1 MSQAKLAPP
10 VHGVCGERVQM
21 IHEALPHAP
30 SLVHRQGDLGDEVDG
45 MKGDTIKFLSDDD
58 GNRKR
63 GAPCGHLARHI
74 SQGLFFSSC
83 LFSNLSDGE
92 ASFRSLD
99 DNGELCEQL
108 RRNGAGAGPCRC
120 RWRTRAK
127 LCIFCFFEIRSCG
140 FCNF

>member
-1 MSQAKLAPP
+1 
-10 VHGVCGERVQM
+10 M

-63 GAPCGHLARHI
+63 GAPCGYLARHI

-99 DNGELCEQL
+99 DNGDGANCASSFDETVQVL
-108 RRNGAGAGPCRC
+108 GHAGADGALERSC
-120 RWRTRAK
+120 AF
-127 LCIFCFFEIRSCG
+127 FCFCWGEELWFL
-140 FCNF
+140 